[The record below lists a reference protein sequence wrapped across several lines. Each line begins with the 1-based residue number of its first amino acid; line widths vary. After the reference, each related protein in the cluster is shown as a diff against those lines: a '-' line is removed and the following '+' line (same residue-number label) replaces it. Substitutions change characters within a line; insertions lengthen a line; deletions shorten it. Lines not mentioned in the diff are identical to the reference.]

1 MQLGRVIGVAN
12 STIKHSTLHGLRL
25 LIVQPIHLPSTLDGE
40 PILAIDTFGASS
52 GMRVLLTTD
61 AIYVRDLVRSKN
73 SPIRFAVMGI
83 VDEPIVT

>member
-1 MQLGRVIGVAN
+1 MQLGRVVGSATSI
-12 STIKHSTLHGLRL
+12 IKHPTLYGLRL
-25 LIVQPIHLPSTLDGE
+25 LVVQPIHPPGILDGE

-61 AIYVRDLVRSKN
+61 AIYVRDLVKSKN

-83 VDEPIVT
+83 VDEPLAT